1 MYRMERVNSEI
12 MKALLQIIQ
21 NMNDKRIS
29 ANIVTLT
36 YVETSPDL
44 KSAKIGVQCESGKD
58 IVKLLNSSK
67 GFIRHELANKLIMK
81 NTPELNFVVDNT
93 EANAN
98 KIEEL
103 LRKIK
108 N

>member
-1 MYRMERVNSEI
+1 MYRMDRVNSEI

-29 ANIVTLT
+29 ENIITLT
-36 YVETSPDL
+36 FVETAPDL
-44 KSAKIGVQCESGKD
+44 KNAKIGVQCDNSTNL
-58 IVKLLNSSK
+58 VKLLNASK
-67 GFIRHELANKLIMK
+67 GFIRRELAKKLIMK
-81 NTPELNFVVDNT
+81 NTPELNFVEDTT

-103 LRKIK
+103 LRKIR

>member
-1 MYRMERVNSEI
+1 MYRMERVNSEV

-29 ANIVTLT
+29 GNIITLT
-36 YVETSPDL
+36 YVETAPDL
-44 KSAKIGVQCESGKD
+44 KNAKVGVECDNSKE
-58 IVKLLNSSK
+58 IIKLLNSSK
-67 GFIRHELANKLIMK
+67 GFIRRELAKKLIMK
-81 NTPELNFVVDNT
+81 NTPELNFVADNT
-93 EANAN
+93 EVNAN

-103 LRKIK
+103 LRKIR

>member
-12 MKALLQIIQ
+12 MKSLLQIIQ
-21 NMNDKRIS
+21 SMNDRRIS
-29 ANIVTLT
+29 ENIITLT
-36 YVETSPDL
+36 YVETAPDL
-44 KSAKIGVQCESGKD
+44 KTAKVGVQSENKEL
-58 IVKLLNSSK
+58 VKILNSSK
-67 GFIRHELANKLIMK
+67 SFIRRELAKKIIMK
-81 NTPELNFVVDNT
+81 NVPELNFVVDNT

-98 KIEEL
+98 RIEEL

>member
-1 MYRMERVNSEI
+1 MYRMERVNSEV

-29 ANIVTLT
+29 GNIITLT
-36 YVETSPDL
+36 YVETAPDL
-44 KSAKIGVQCESGKD
+44 KNAKVGVVCDNSKE
-58 IVKLLNSSK
+58 IIKLLNSSK
-67 GFIRHELANKLIMK
+67 GFIRRELAKKLIMK
-81 NTPELNFVVDNT
+81 NTPELNFVADNT

-103 LRKIK
+103 LRKIR